1 MKLKEVKV
9 RLDLTKKPAI
19 EGLEIHSPSDVQ
31 LPVYNEILN
40 RMDEKQLLILNLNQR
55 SKPINYTIM
64 NYSDAFSDKAISK
77 IFRNAVLANANSMM
91 IMQHCEELNLD
102 EQPETVDQEMVR
114 NLVSVASVMNIKVYD
129 LIKSGQ
135 NVFYSTAQNNP
146 NLFKDNANLK
156 VLKALGFHEPD
167 EIGYEKENMQN
178 NRSM

>member
-91 IMQHCEELNLD
+91 IMQHCDSLNLD
-102 EQPETVDQEMVR
+102 ESDEIDQIMVR
-114 NLVSVASVMNIKVYD
+114 NLVSTASVMNVRVLD
-129 LIKSGQ
+129 FIKSGE

>member
-19 EGLEIHSPSDVQ
+19 EGLEIHSPFDVQ

-91 IMQHCEELNLD
+91 IMQHIDSLNLD
-102 EQPETVDQEMVR
+102 ESDEIDQIMVR
-114 NLVSVASVMNIKVYD
+114 NLVSTASVMNVRVLD
-129 LIKSGQ
+129 FIKSGE
-135 NVFYSTAQNNP
+135 NVFYSLAQNHSDIFNEKAD
-146 NLFKDNANLK
+146 LR
-156 VLKALGFHEPD
+156 VLKALGFSEP
-167 EIGYEKENMQN
+167 ENGYDKEDMQN